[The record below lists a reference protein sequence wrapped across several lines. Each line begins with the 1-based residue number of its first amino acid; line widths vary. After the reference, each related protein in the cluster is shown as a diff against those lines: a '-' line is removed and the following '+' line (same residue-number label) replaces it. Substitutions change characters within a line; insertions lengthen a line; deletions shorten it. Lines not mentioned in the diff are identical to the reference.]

1 MSNYT
6 NLVFQTIAGITNAI
20 SLNTEQREVEENQNI
35 SMPLTTLGTIA
46 ALGVLYHLHNN
57 RNFFIDRAVAIRN
70 EIGILTETFAA
81 LRANGGANA
90 GDIARAIRVLN
101 EAGILTEE
109 NRNALTVNGGA
120 NAGEIARAIRSLNEA
135 NILTEENRNALTVKG
150 GANAW
155 HIARAI
161 LDLNEAGILTEENR
175 NALTVKGGANAWHIA
190 WAIRGLN
197 EAGILTEENFRAL
210 TAGGGIR
217 IPKIVSELNAIAQLN
232 QAEFNKIIQ
241 QIEEQEWAPCLDAVI
256 GLASINRSMPEKQRL
271 SPEMISEIAAYL
283 APRGAGLPTYEHRA
297 YELAGELS
305 VHKEK

>member
-90 GDIARAIRVLN
+90 GDIARAIRALY

-135 NILTEENRNALTVKG
+135 N
-150 GANAW
+150 
-155 HIARAI
+155 
-161 LDLNEAGILTEENR
+161 ILTEENR

>member
-90 GDIARAIRVLN
+90 GDIARAIR
-101 EAGILTEE
+101 
-109 NRNALTVNGGA
+109 ALY
-120 NAGEIARAIRSLNEA
+120 
-135 NILTEENRNALTVKG
+135 
-150 GANAW
+150 
-155 HIARAI
+155 
-161 LDLNEAGILTEENR
+161 
-175 NALTVKGGANAWHIA
+175 
-190 WAIRGLN
+190 

>member
-90 GDIARAIRVLN
+90 G
-101 EAGILTEE
+101 
-109 NRNALTVNGGA
+109 
-120 NAGEIARAIRSLNEA
+120 EIARAIRS
-135 NILTEENRNALTVKG
+135 
-150 GANAW
+150 
-155 HIARAI
+155 
-161 LDLNEAGILTEENR
+161 LNEAGILTEENR